1 MNYNLVVDTSN
12 FKPFD
17 ISPYLQ
23 VLRDLKS
30 ARDRVSDKLEKI
42 EEQNGQYVL
51 PEGEYRDAQNKFN
64 EDLEVA
70 AEAFGRNDNDSIR
83 NMNKMFRRY
92 RREILPMHYAAE
104 RYNKLQDKLT
114 ALGPDAIIGN
124 TPTFDDVYKGN
135 TALDYRSAK
144 QVELDSAKYFT
155 GLNNGLMQDPTF
167 KEILQGQ
174 QYLQTQKGS
183 LDSGAALQAAL
194 VDYDNRTGGQYSA
207 EVQNLLGHMQNVM
220 NSQGVENFSDESK
233 QRVWNKIAAG
243 LVDAITAPKYE
254 RFANPDYE
262 TQEEKRNWA
271 YKQFTAEKEGYTYD
285 PATGRFVK
293 TQDTSNQSDNT
304 SSNQTAEQKKEAE
317 KRAKAEEKRK
327 AEEAKL
333 KQRLAKAKQEAQ
345 NKVRDAIGFSYVDDG
360 GNVWGYSIK
369 LKKGA
374 DPSKDDSYAV
384 YDIKG
389 GMIPNENSRKEI
401 LKKARE
407 QGVIKP
413 SSSEENPEK
422 KEAPSGGGEK
432 GTQQGGTNTF
442 LKGRTLFGPQSN
454 KTDSAS
460 IDWRTATIKKQEK

>member
-155 GLNNGLMQDPTF
+155 GLNNSLMQDPQF

-174 QYLQTQKGS
+174 YYLQTQKGG
-183 LDSGAALQAAL
+183 LDNGAALQAAL
-194 VDYDNRTGGQYSA
+194 VDYNNRTGGQYSA

-243 LVDAITAPKYE
+243 LVDAITAPKQD
-254 RFANPDYE
+254 RVANPDYE
-262 TQEEKRNWA
+262 TQAEKRNWA

-285 PATGRFVK
+285 PTTGRFVK
-293 TQDTSNQSDNT
+293 TQDNANKSDGN

-317 KRAKAEEKRK
+317 KRAKVEEKRK

-345 NKVRDAIGFSYVDDG
+345 NRVRDAIGFSYVDDG
-360 GNVWGYSIK
+360 GNVWGYAIK

-374 DPSKDDSYAV
+374 DPSRNDSYIV
-384 YDIKG
+384 YDSKG
-389 GMIPNENSRKEI
+389 PIPNETSRNEI

-407 QGVIKP
+407 QGVIKS
-413 SSSEENPEK
+413 SSSEESPK
-422 KEAPSGGGEK
+422 KNEASSGGGEK
-432 GTQQGGTNTF
+432 GTQQGDTSIFSGKTSLFSPTSNRQDSTSTNRGLNF
-442 LKGRTLFGPQSN
+442 S
-454 KTDSAS
+454 
-460 IDWRTATIKKQEK
+460 TAAIKK